1 MAAVEGYLTMSGNLT
16 AEPKS
21 DVGPSGVMWAKI
33 RLAST
38 TRVFDKAENQWRD
51 GDTVFIDVKC
61 WRRLAENVV
70 ATLQRGDRVLV
81 SGRLRQREYDDPQ
94 GVHRTVTE
102 IEAESV
108 GPDLNRCAAR
118 LVRSNNRQTAAPE
131 VAEEA
136 ASDEPLDESAHDA
149 IHDSTHDM
157 APDELTAD
165 AGIAA

>member
-1 MAAVEGYLTMSGNLT
+1 MAVESNLTITGNLT

-33 RLAST
+33 RVAST
-38 TRVFDKAENQWRD
+38 NRVFDKAENQWRD
-51 GDTVFIDVKC
+51 ADTVFIDVKC

-102 IEAESV
+102 IEADSI
-108 GPDLNRCAAR
+108 GPDLSRCAAR
-118 LVRSNNRQTAAPE
+118 LVRSNSRPAAI
-131 VAEEA
+131 EEA
-136 ASDEPLDESAHDA
+136 AEQEPAPE
-149 IHDSTHDM
+149 M

-165 AGIAA
+165 VVIAA